1 MNGFRNR
8 ILLPLLIPVGA
19 AAILVLLIFNISR
32 ILLWL
37 EEENSPNVATVG
49 AIIAGSAVFFG
60 CVYFAKQIQARTAG
74 FSVLGFSVLG
84 LVFFGGYGMGATD
97 NHGAEEAAGE
107 HGGEAAAAPAAG
119 GTFDVKG
126 TEFSFDPK
134 EATVA
139 GGLVT
144 INLTNVGTVAH
155 TFLLEGVADFQKV
168 VAVKASTGTG
178 TAMLEEGEYV
188 FFCDETG
195 HRAGGMEGKL
205 TVTAPA
211 AGAAAPTGGAA
222 ATTEVGATEFAFDP
236 KELSVPA
243 GPHEFS
249 LKNTGTVAHTFLI
262 EGVTDLEKIVATK
275 GSTGTGTVD
284 LKEGEY
290 VFFCDETG
298 HRAGGMEG
306 KLTVTPGKAGAAAP
320 KAGGGA
326 APAAGGG
333 EEVEVEGKEFAFNPT
348 ELSAPAGTVTFKLK
362 NTGTVVHTFLIEEVA
377 DLKKIVAAKAATGTG
392 TVDLKPGEYV
402 YFCDETGHRAAG
414 MEGTLKVE

>member
-8 ILLPLLIPVGA
+8 ILLPLLVPVGA
-19 AAILVLLIFNISR
+19 AAVLVLLIFNISR

-74 FSVLGFSVLG
+74 YSVLGFSVIG
-84 LVFFGGYGMGATD
+84 LIFFGGYGMGATD
-97 NHGAEEAAGE
+97 NHGAEEAAGG
-107 HGGEAAAAPAAG
+107 HGGEAVAAPAAG

-126 TEFSFDPK
+126 TEFFFDPK

-155 TFLLEGVADFQKV
+155 TVVIEGVPDFNKV
-168 VAVKASTGTG
+168 VAVKGSTGTG
-178 TAMLEEGEYV
+178 TGMLEEGEYV

-211 AGAAAPTGGAA
+211 AGAAAPAGAA
-222 ATTEVGATEFAFDP
+222 KVTEVGGTEFAFDP

-243 GPHEFS
+243 GPNEFK
-249 LKNTGTVAHTFLI
+249 LNNTGTVAHTFLI
-262 EGVTDLEKIVATK
+262 EGVPDLEKIVATK
-275 GSTGTGTVD
+275 GSSGTGTVD

-290 VFFCDETG
+290 VYFCDETG
-298 HRAGGMEG
+298 HRAAGMEG
-306 KLTVTPGKAGAAAP
+306 KLTVTPGAAGAAAP
-320 KAGGGA
+320 KT
-326 APAAGGG
+326 PAAGGAAG
-333 EEVEVEGKEFAFNPT
+333 GGGKEIEVIGKEFAFEPT
-348 ELSAPAGTVTFKLK
+348 ELTAPAGTVTFKLK
-362 NTGTVVHTFLIEEVA
+362 NTGTVVHTFLIEEVP
-377 DLKKIVAAKAATGTG
+377 DLTKIVAAKAATGEG
-392 TVDLKPGEYV
+392 TVDLEPGEYV
-402 YFCDETGHRAAG
+402 YYCDETGHRAAG
-414 MEGTLKVE
+414 MEGKLKVE